1 MMPPMMMVAVVTAL
15 LVLSGV
21 IDQSVSALDFAPRF
35 VSFGGKLSNLDHTIT
50 AEDHAPRRRMRRRR
64 GSDSSSVAS
73 VTAVASSRRI
83 SRRRRR
89 ETSVV
94 SKNNNNDD
102 RIVDLV
108 SATSYSSYALH
119 QFFWNE
125 GLPPPHKDSW
135 REEQLERQQKS
146 SFRKGSPTKQ
156 QQAKRVVVSDGTVVD
171 DTATLVESLTQ
182 PLITKAV
189 WQKLTGTEFRDHPD
203 ALLGPL
209 ADMGVDVALNDEPNE
224 WIEWHAAAGGS
235 SNSLADG
242 AIHVWTGKTAKQA
255 GYHGAKLPFIKTR
268 SIIPLTVT
276 EVVELMMDSTRIQ
289 TYNAW
294 SVGRR
299 DCWVRDGYTKIVKN
313 RVEPPVGSKAM
324 VSTTLLHAR
333 PAGGTAAG
341 EGAWVIVSRAVGG
354 SSYVEPEDEHLGQT
368 HILLG
373 VNVLQPVDDESC
385 TLTAVT
391 HAYSSTVP
399 NMLAERLGVKGAIKF
414 VKDLRH
420 LKVPAH

>member
-1 MMPPMMMVAVVTAL
+1 MMMVALVEGL
-15 LVLSGV
+15 LILSGV
-21 IDQSVSALDFAPRF
+21 LHQSVSALDFAPRF
-35 VSFGGKLSNLDHTIT
+35 VSFGGKLSNLDHIT
-50 AEDHAPRRRMRRRR
+50 AEDHVPRRRMRRRR
-64 GSDSSSVAS
+64 GCDSSSVAS

-89 ETSVV
+89 ESSDV
-94 SKNNNNDD
+94 SNDNNVD

-108 SATSYSSYALH
+108 SATSYSSYSSH

-146 SFRKGSPTKQ
+146 SFRKVSRPK
-156 QQAKRVVVSDGTVVD
+156 QQAKTVLVSDSTVVD

-209 ADMGVDVALNDEPNE
+209 AEMGVDVALNDEPNE
-224 WIEWHAAAGGS
+224 WIEWHATAGGS

-299 DCWVRDGYTKIVKN
+299 DCWVRDAYTKIVKN

-333 PAGGTAAG
+333 PAGRTAAG

-385 TLTAVT
+385 ILTAVT